1 LVGIVGTAASELG
14 VELSESGLSRAGSGG
29 RLDGRLT
36 GGWETGP

>member
-29 RLDGRLT
+29 RPDGRLT